1 MTRVLI
7 ADDHPLVLRGIES
20 VLSGTSY
27 KVVAMVADGAA
38 VLDALPT
45 AKPDILVLD
54 IRMPKRTGLDVL
66 RTLRCRGDNRP
77 VVLLTVDPNDNTV
90 MEAIQFEVNG
100 FIMKEGAESQ
110 IVTCLDHI
118 MKGERWIDRVV
129 LQRAL
134 DVTRRGTGAKRGPLA
149 ALTPRERS
157 IAKLVSEGRRNK
169 EIAAEFGIT
178 EGTVKVSLHRMYER
192 LGISNRTEL
201 AIMTKDSTDV

>member
-20 VLSGTSY
+20 VLSGTNY
-27 KVVAMVADGAA
+27 QVVAMVADGAA

-66 RTLRCRGDNRP
+66 RTLRCRGDDRP
-77 VVLLTVDPNDNTV
+77 VVLLTVDPNDNMV

-118 MKGERWIDRVV
+118 MNGERWIDRVV

-134 DVTRRGTGAKRGPLA
+134 DVTRRGSGAKRGPLA
-149 ALTPRERS
+149 TLTPRERS
-157 IAKLVSEGRRNK
+157 IAQLVSEGRRNK

-201 AIMTKDSTDV
+201 AIMTKDNTDV

>member
-20 VLSGTSY
+20 VLSGTKY
-27 KVVAMVADGAA
+27 QVVAMVADGAA

-66 RTLRCRGDNRP
+66 RTLRCRGDDRP
-77 VVLLTVDPNDNTV
+77 VVLLTVDPNDATV

-118 MKGERWIDRVV
+118 MNGERWIDRVV

-134 DVTRRGTGAKRGPLA
+134 DVTRRGSGAKRGPLA
-149 ALTPRERS
+149 TLTPRERS
-157 IAKLVSEGRRNK
+157 IAQLVSEGRRNK